1 MYEINPFA
9 HPIIGANW
17 NYFKSRIIYL
27 LIDETEASTKSLI
40 ILILLWSFASQLE
53 LKSGL
58 CARLAACRASGRA
71 RAGAAG
77 SLVGADKDSHDKGHV
92 HDTHPANKF

>member
-27 LIDETEASTKSLI
+27 LIDKTEATTKSLI
-40 ILILLWSFASQLE
+40 ILI

-77 SLVGADKDSHDKGHV
+77 SLAGAGKDSQDKGHE